1 MQRGEKMKFNKLEIK
16 NSILVALSDMKFEE
30 MTEIQE
36 QTIPATLNGR
46 NVIGEARTG
55 TGKTAAFAIPILEKI
70 DINNNNVQ
78 AVVMSPTRELALQI
92 VDEFKKIAKYEK
104 ITILPV
110 VGGMSITDQS
120 KRLKAGAQ
128 VIVAT
133 PGRLVDHLNRR
144 RVNLKELKFF
154 VIDEVDEMLKAGFID
169 DINLINNHTNMDKQ
183 SLLFSATISKS
194 VLSVASNLMND
205 YEFISVSKGD
215 NTKSSVKQYAV
226 LLKENQKFSA
236 LLKLL
241 ALDNPELA
249 IIFGRTKRRVDELME
264 ALTTSGYQALALHG
278 DLNQGQRNAVMRKFK
293 NGDVNILVATDVAA
307 RGIDVNNVT
316 HVYNFDLP
324 QEIEFYVHRVGRT
337 GRADKTGVSYSFI
350 KDVEIPH
357 LDRIMK
363 ETKSN
368 IKMMELPN
376 AKNLSDAS
384 YNKLLKKIDD
394 ILANRDITVH
404 QENINQLIE
413 TYGANKLVAC
423 LIELNSNKK
432 KINDI
437 KLTGEPPVRVKP
449 LKKGSHHGKRSF
461 KRRR

>member
-1 MQRGEKMKFNKLEIK
+1 MKFSKLEIK
-16 NSILVALSDMKFEE
+16 NSILCALSDMKFEE

-36 QTIPATLNGR
+36 QTIPAILKGR
-46 NVIGEARTG
+46 NIIGEARTG

-70 DINNNNVQ
+70 DVNKNHVQ
-78 AVVMSPTRELALQI
+78 AVIMSPTRELALQI
-92 VDEFKKIAKYEK
+92 VDEFKKLAKYEK
-104 ITILPV
+104 VSILPI
-110 VGGMSITDQS
+110 VGGMSMSDQI
-120 KRLKAGAQ
+120 KRIKTGAQ
-128 VIVAT
+128 IIVAT
-133 PGRLVDHLNRR
+133 PGRLVDHLNRKR
-144 RVNLKELKFF
+144 INLKETNFF

-169 DINLINNHTNMDKQ
+169 DINLINNHTNNDKQ

-226 LLKENQKFSA
+226 VLKENQKFSA

-241 ALDNPELA
+241 AMDNPELA

-264 ALTTSGYQALALHG
+264 ALTNSGYQALALHG
-278 DLNQGQRNAVMRKFK
+278 DLNQGQRNVVMRKFK
-293 NGDVNILVATDVAA
+293 NGDINILVATDVAA

-350 KDVEIPH
+350 KEVEMPH
-357 LDRIMK
+357 LERIMK
-363 ETKSN
+363 ETKST
-368 IKMMELPN
+368 IKIVDLPTS
-376 AKNLSDAS
+376 KNLSDAS
-384 YNKLLKKIDD
+384 YNKLIKKIDD
-394 ILANRDITVH
+394 TLANRDITLH
-404 QENINQLIE
+404 EDNIKQLIE
-413 TYGANKLVAC
+413 TYGANKLVGC

-449 LKKGSHHGKRSF
+449 LKKGGHHGKRTF